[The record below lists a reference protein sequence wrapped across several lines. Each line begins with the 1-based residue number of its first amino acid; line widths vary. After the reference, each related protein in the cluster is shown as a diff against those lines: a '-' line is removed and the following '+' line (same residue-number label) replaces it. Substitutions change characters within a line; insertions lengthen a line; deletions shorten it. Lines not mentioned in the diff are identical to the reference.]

1 MLRANNGSAAVSSSV
16 SVAVGKAQPAVPSAH
31 TDEVGVA
38 EAGITPRT
46 NAKARREVAQGL
58 IAAVI

>member
-1 MLRANNGSAAVSSSV
+1 
-16 SVAVGKAQPAVPSAH
+16 
-31 TDEVGVA
+31 VA